1 MKKLKKCLTNSKI
14 KCRIV
19 NVIINKVI
27 KRKEIEMICYVLQ
40 QEGQLVHVRSYES
53 GNPVKSKAEFTFA
66 LKDLPQIKAILSK
79 GGKTDSYNYNFAFD
93 GNILS
98 IHYIW
103 NGQIFKK
110 IQISNLDNLLS
121 VLSSA
126 MDKKESPVKRWLKKW
141 VLSKGKRP

>member
-1 MKKLKKCLTNSKI
+1 MIRKIINSKGELKMLIYQLI
-14 KCRIV
+14 KQ
-19 NVIINKVI
+19 K
-27 KRKEIEMICYVLQ
+27 
-40 QEGQLVHVRSYES
+40 QLVHIRSYES

-79 GGKTDSYNYNFAFD
+79 GGKTNSYKYNFSFD
-93 GNILS
+93 GTILS

-110 IQISNLDNLLS
+110 IQISNLGNLIS

-126 MDKKESPVKRWLKKW
+126 MGKKESPVKRWLKKW
-141 VLSKGKRP
+141 LLSKGKRP